1 MFYVNIFKSQF
12 IFFGGNMPD
21 GSVQLLIT
29 LIFLILFS
37 GYFSATETAFS
48 CANKIK
54 LRTLASNGNKRAKKV
69 LILAEDNYD
78 TLIST
83 ILVGNNIVNLTAATI
98 STLFFANILTNPQV
112 DSSFISTAF
121 ITIAVLI
128 FGEITPKFIAKTY
141 PEKIAM
147 LFYPL
152 IKFFTYI
159 FKPINIIFFGWKK
172 LISIVFKLKNEEIIT
187 EEEIITIVEEAKEDG
202 TLKQEETELI
212 KSVIEFDDQEVENIY
227 IPRVNLVAVDINSSM
242 EEIQKVFQNT
252 KFSRLPVYLET
263 IDQIIGTIHQSD
275 FFNLLFTKATS
286 IKSILKEPY
295 FTTSHTK
302 ISKLLHQLQKNKTHM
317 AIVLDEYGGTL
328 GIVTMEDIL
337 EELVGEIWDEH
348 DVEVAHYFKED
359 DTTYIVN
366 GNASLDLILE
376 LFNHEDEKDNFKA
389 NTVSGWIWE
398 YLGEIPISGTSFRF
412 KNLQI
417 DILQSTV
424 KKINKVRISLI
435 EEKE

>member
-1 MFYVNIFKSQF
+1 
-12 IFFGGNMPD
+12 MPD
-21 GSVQLLIT
+21 GSVQLLVA
-29 LIFLILFS
+29 LIILILFS
-37 GYFSATETAFS
+37 GFFSATETAFS

-54 LRTLASNGNKRAKKV
+54 LRTLASNGNKRATKV
-69 LILAEDNYD
+69 LVLAEENFDM
-78 TLIST
+78 LIST
-83 ILVGNNIVNLTAATI
+83 ILVGNNIVNISAATI
-98 STLFFANILTNPQV
+98 STLLFALLIKNPKI
-112 DSSFISTAF
+112 DSSFVSTAV
-121 ITIAVLI
+121 TTVVVLI

-141 PEKIAM
+141 PEKLAM
-147 LFYPL
+147 LFYPV
-152 IKFFTYI
+152 IRFFTYI
-159 FKPINIIFFGWKK
+159 FKPINIIFSGWKK
-172 LISIVFKLKNEEIIT
+172 FISVAFKLKNEEIIT

-227 IPRVNLVAVDINSSM
+227 TPRVNLVAVDINSSM
-242 EEIQKVFQNT
+242 EDIQKVFQTT

-275 FFNLLFTKATS
+275 FYSLLFTKATS

-302 ISKLLHQLQKNKTHM
+302 ISKLLNQLQKNKTHM

-348 DVEVAHYFKED
+348 DVEIAHYFKED

-366 GNASLDLILE
+366 GNAPTDIIFE
-376 LFNHEDEKDNFKA
+376 LFNHEDEKDNFEA
-389 NTVSGWIWE
+389 NTVSGWILE
-398 YLGEIPISGTSFRF
+398 YLGEIPISGTTFKF

-424 KKINKVRISLI
+424 KKINKVRISLQ
-435 EEKE
+435 EDNE

>member
-1 MFYVNIFKSQF
+1 MIKYKNNLF
-12 IFFGGNMPD
+12 FFGGNMPD
-21 GSVQLLIT
+21 GSVQLLVA
-29 LIFLILFS
+29 LIILILFS
-37 GYFSATETAFS
+37 GFFSATETAFS

-54 LRTLASNGNKRAKKV
+54 LRTLASNGNKRATKV
-69 LILAEDNYD
+69 LVLAEENFDM
-78 TLIST
+78 LIST
-83 ILVGNNIVNLTAATI
+83 ILVGNNIVNISAATI
-98 STLFFANILTNPQV
+98 STLLFALLIKNPKI
-112 DSSFISTAF
+112 DSSFVSTAV
-121 ITIAVLI
+121 TTVVVLI

-141 PEKIAM
+141 PEKLAM
-147 LFYPL
+147 LFYPV
-152 IKFFTYI
+152 IRFFTYI
-159 FKPINIIFFGWKK
+159 FKPINIIFSGWKK
-172 LISIVFKLKNEEIIT
+172 FISVVFKLKNEEIIT

-227 IPRVNLVAVDINSSM
+227 TPRVNLVAVDINSSM
-242 EEIQKVFQNT
+242 EDIQKVFQTT

-275 FFNLLFTKATS
+275 FYSLLFTKATS

-302 ISKLLHQLQKNKTHM
+302 ISKLLNQLQKNKTHM

-348 DVEVAHYFKED
+348 DVEIAHYFKED

-366 GNASLDLILE
+366 GNAPTDIIFE
-376 LFNHEDEKDNFKA
+376 LFNHEDEKDNFEA
-389 NTVSGWIWE
+389 NTVSGWILE
-398 YLGEIPISGTSFRF
+398 YLGEIPISGTTFKF

-424 KKINKVRISLI
+424 KKINKVRISLQ
-435 EEKE
+435 EDNE

>member
-1 MFYVNIFKSQF
+1 
-12 IFFGGNMPD
+12 MPD
-21 GSVQLLIT
+21 GSVQLLVA
-29 LIFLILFS
+29 LIILILFS
-37 GYFSATETAFS
+37 GFFSATETAFS

-54 LRTLASNGNKRAKKV
+54 LRTLASNGNKRATKV
-69 LILAEDNYD
+69 LVLAEENFDM
-78 TLIST
+78 LIST
-83 ILVGNNIVNLTAATI
+83 ILVGNNIVNISAATI
-98 STLFFANILTNPQV
+98 STLLFALLIKNPKI
-112 DSSFISTAF
+112 DSSFVSTAV
-121 ITIAVLI
+121 TTVVVLI

-141 PEKIAM
+141 PEKLAM
-147 LFYPL
+147 LFYPV
-152 IKFFTYI
+152 IRFFTYI
-159 FKPINIIFFGWKK
+159 FKPINIIFSGWKK
-172 LISIVFKLKNEEIIT
+172 FISVAFKLKNEEIIT

-227 IPRVNLVAVDINSSM
+227 TPRVNLVAVDINSSM
-242 EEIQKVFQNT
+242 EDIQKVFQTT

-275 FFNLLFTKATS
+275 FYSLLFTKATS

-302 ISKLLHQLQKNKTHM
+302 ISKLLNQLQKNKTHM

-348 DVEVAHYFKED
+348 DVEIAHYFKED

-366 GNASLDLILE
+366 GNAPTDIIFE
-376 LFNHEDEKDNFKA
+376 LFNHEDEKDNFEA
-389 NTVSGWIWE
+389 NTVSGWILE
-398 YLGEIPISGTSFRF
+398 YLGEIPISGTTFKF

-424 KKINKVRISLI
+424 KKINKVRISLL
-435 EEKE
+435 EENE

>member
-1 MFYVNIFKSQF
+1 
-12 IFFGGNMPD
+12 MPD
-21 GSVQLLIT
+21 GSVQLLVA
-29 LIFLILFS
+29 LIILVLFS
-37 GYFSATETAFS
+37 GFFSATETAFS

-54 LRTLASNGNKRAKKV
+54 LRTLASNGNKRATKV
-69 LILAEDNYD
+69 LVLAEENFDM
-78 TLIST
+78 LIST
-83 ILVGNNIVNLTAATI
+83 ILVGNNIVNISAATI
-98 STLFFANILTNPQV
+98 STLLFALLIKNPKI
-112 DSSFISTAF
+112 DSSFVSTAV
-121 ITIAVLI
+121 TTVVVLI

-141 PEKIAM
+141 PEKLAM
-147 LFYPL
+147 LFYPV
-152 IKFFTYI
+152 IRFFTYI
-159 FKPINIIFFGWKK
+159 FKPINIIFSGWKK
-172 LISIVFKLKNEEIIT
+172 FISVVFKLKNEEIIT

-227 IPRVNLVAVDINSSM
+227 TPRVNLVAVDINSSM
-242 EEIQKVFQNT
+242 EDIQKVFQTT

-275 FFNLLFTKATS
+275 FYSLLFTKATS

-302 ISKLLHQLQKNKTHM
+302 ISKLLNQLQKNKTHM

-348 DVEVAHYFKED
+348 DVEIAHYFKED

-366 GNASLDLILE
+366 GNAPTDIIFE
-376 LFNHEDEKDNFKA
+376 LFNHEDEKDNFEA
-389 NTVSGWIWE
+389 NTVSGWILE
-398 YLGEIPISGTSFRF
+398 YLGEIPISGTTFKF

-424 KKINKVRISLI
+424 KKINKVRISLL
-435 EEKE
+435 EENE

>member
-1 MFYVNIFKSQF
+1 MIKYKNNL

-21 GSVQLLIT
+21 GSVQLLVA
-29 LIFLILFS
+29 LIILVLFS
-37 GYFSATETAFS
+37 GFFSATETAFS

-54 LRTLASNGNKRAKKV
+54 LRTLASNGNKRATKV
-69 LILAEDNYD
+69 LVLAEENFDM
-78 TLIST
+78 LIST
-83 ILVGNNIVNLTAATI
+83 ILVGNNIVNISAATI
-98 STLFFANILTNPQV
+98 STLLFALLIKNPKI
-112 DSSFISTAF
+112 DSSFVSTAV
-121 ITIAVLI
+121 TTVVVLI

-141 PEKIAM
+141 PEKLAM
-147 LFYPL
+147 LFYPV
-152 IKFFTYI
+152 IRFFTYI
-159 FKPINIIFFGWKK
+159 FKPINIIFSGWKK
-172 LISIVFKLKNEEIIT
+172 FISVVFKLKNEEIIT

-227 IPRVNLVAVDINSSM
+227 TPRVNLVAVDINSSM
-242 EEIQKVFQNT
+242 EDIQKVFQTT

-275 FFNLLFTKATS
+275 FYSLLFTKATS
-286 IKSILKEPY
+286 VKSILKEPY

-302 ISKLLHQLQKNKTHM
+302 ISKLLNQLQKNKTHM

-348 DVEVAHYFKED
+348 DVEIAHYFKED

-366 GNASLDLILE
+366 GNAPTDIIFE
-376 LFNHEDEKDNFKA
+376 LFNHEDEKDNFEA
-389 NTVSGWIWE
+389 NTVSGWILE
-398 YLGEIPISGTSFRF
+398 YLGEIPISGTTFKF

-424 KKINKVRISLI
+424 KKINKVRISLQ
-435 EEKE
+435 EENE

>member
-1 MFYVNIFKSQF
+1 
-12 IFFGGNMPD
+12 MPD
-21 GSVQLLIT
+21 GSVQLLVA
-29 LIFLILFS
+29 LIILVLFS
-37 GYFSATETAFS
+37 GFFSATETAFS

-54 LRTLASNGNKRAKKV
+54 LRTLASNGNKRATKV
-69 LILAEDNYD
+69 LVLAEENFDM
-78 TLIST
+78 LIST
-83 ILVGNNIVNLTAATI
+83 ILVGNNIVNISAATI
-98 STLFFANILTNPQV
+98 STLLFALLIKNPKI
-112 DSSFISTAF
+112 DSSFVSTAV
-121 ITIAVLI
+121 TTVVVLI

-141 PEKIAM
+141 PEKLAM
-147 LFYPL
+147 LFYPV
-152 IKFFTYI
+152 IRFFTYI
-159 FKPINIIFFGWKK
+159 FKPINIIFSGWKK
-172 LISIVFKLKNEEIIT
+172 FISVVFKLKNEEIIT

-227 IPRVNLVAVDINSSM
+227 TPRVNLVAVDINSSM
-242 EEIQKVFQNT
+242 EDIQKVFQTT

-263 IDQIIGTIHQSD
+263 IDQIVGTIHQSD
-275 FFNLLFTKATS
+275 FYSLLFTKATS

-302 ISKLLHQLQKNKTHM
+302 ISKLLNQLQKNKTHM

-348 DVEVAHYFKED
+348 DVEIAHYFKED

-366 GNASLDLILE
+366 GNAPTDIIFE
-376 LFNHEDEKDNFKA
+376 LFNHEDEKDNFEA
-389 NTVSGWIWE
+389 NTVSGWILE
-398 YLGEIPISGTSFRF
+398 YLGEIPISGTTFKF

-424 KKINKVRISLI
+424 KKINKVRISLQ
-435 EEKE
+435 EDNE

>member
-1 MFYVNIFKSQF
+1 MIEYKNNL

-21 GSVQLLIT
+21 GSVQLLVA
-29 LIFLILFS
+29 LIILILFS
-37 GYFSATETAFS
+37 GFFSATETAFS

-54 LRTLASNGNKRAKKV
+54 LRTLASNGNKRATKV
-69 LILAEDNYD
+69 LVLAEENFDM
-78 TLIST
+78 LIST
-83 ILVGNNIVNLTAATI
+83 ILVGNNIVNISAATI
-98 STLFFANILTNPQV
+98 STLLFALLIKNPKI
-112 DSSFISTAF
+112 DSSFVSTAV
-121 ITIAVLI
+121 TTVVVLI

-141 PEKIAM
+141 PEKLAM
-147 LFYPL
+147 LFYPV
-152 IKFFTYI
+152 IRFFTYI
-159 FKPINIIFFGWKK
+159 FKPINIIFSGWKK
-172 LISIVFKLKNEEIIT
+172 FISVVFKLKNEEIIT

-227 IPRVNLVAVDINSSM
+227 TPRVNLVAVDINSSM
-242 EEIQKVFQNT
+242 EDIQKVFQTT

-275 FFNLLFTKATS
+275 FYSLLFTKATS
-286 IKSILKEPY
+286 VKSILKEPY

-302 ISKLLHQLQKNKTHM
+302 ISKLLNQLQKNKTHM

-348 DVEVAHYFKED
+348 DVEIAHYFKED

-366 GNASLDLILE
+366 GNAPTDIIFE
-376 LFNHEDEKDNFKA
+376 LFNHEDEKDNFEA
-389 NTVSGWIWE
+389 NTVSGWILE
-398 YLGEIPISGTSFRF
+398 YLGEIPISGTTFKF

-424 KKINKVRISLI
+424 KKINKVRISLL
-435 EEKE
+435 EDNE

>member
-1 MFYVNIFKSQF
+1 
-12 IFFGGNMPD
+12 MPD
-21 GSVQLLIT
+21 GSVQLLVA
-29 LIFLILFS
+29 LIILILFS
-37 GYFSATETAFS
+37 GFFSAIETAFS

-54 LRTLASNGNKRAKKV
+54 LRTLASNGNKRATKV
-69 LILAEDNYD
+69 LVLAEENFDM
-78 TLIST
+78 LIST
-83 ILVGNNIVNLTAATI
+83 ILVGNNIVNISAATI
-98 STLFFANILTNPQV
+98 STLLFALLIKNPKI
-112 DSSFISTAF
+112 DSSFVSTAV
-121 ITIAVLI
+121 TTVVVLI

-141 PEKIAM
+141 PEKLAM
-147 LFYPL
+147 LFYPV
-152 IKFFTYI
+152 IRFFTYI
-159 FKPINIIFFGWKK
+159 FKPINIIFSGWKK
-172 LISIVFKLKNEEIIT
+172 FISVVFKLKNEEIIT

-227 IPRVNLVAVDINSSM
+227 TPRVNLVAVDINSSM
-242 EEIQKVFQNT
+242 EDIQKVFQTT

-275 FFNLLFTKATS
+275 FYSLLFTKATS

-302 ISKLLHQLQKNKTHM
+302 ISKLLNQLQKNKTHM

-348 DVEVAHYFKED
+348 DVEIAHYFKED

-366 GNASLDLILE
+366 GNAPTDIIFE
-376 LFNHEDEKDNFKA
+376 LFNHEDEKDNFEA
-389 NTVSGWIWE
+389 NTVSGWILE
-398 YLGEIPISGTSFRF
+398 YLGEIPISGTTFKF

-424 KKINKVRISLI
+424 KKINKVRISLQ
-435 EEKE
+435 EDNE

>member
-1 MFYVNIFKSQF
+1 
-12 IFFGGNMPD
+12 MPD
-21 GSVQLLIT
+21 GSVQLLVA
-29 LIFLILFS
+29 LIILILFS
-37 GYFSATETAFS
+37 GFFSATETAFS

-54 LRTLASNGNKRAKKV
+54 LRTLASNGNKRATKV
-69 LILAEDNYD
+69 LVLAEENFDM
-78 TLIST
+78 LIST
-83 ILVGNNIVNLTAATI
+83 ILVGNNIVNISAATI
-98 STLFFANILTNPQV
+98 STLLFALLIKNPKI
-112 DSSFISTAF
+112 DSSFVSTAV
-121 ITIAVLI
+121 TTVVVLI

-141 PEKIAM
+141 PEKLAM
-147 LFYPL
+147 LFYP
-152 IKFFTYI
+152 IIRFFTYI
-159 FKPINIIFFGWKK
+159 FKPINIIFSGWKK
-172 LISIVFKLKNEEIIT
+172 FISVVFKLKNEEIIT

-227 IPRVNLVAVDINSSM
+227 TPRVNLVAVDINSSM
-242 EEIQKVFQNT
+242 EDIQKVFQTT

-275 FFNLLFTKATS
+275 FYSLLFTKATS

-302 ISKLLHQLQKNKTHM
+302 ISKLLNQLQKNKTHM

-348 DVEVAHYFKED
+348 DVEIAHYFKED

-366 GNASLDLILE
+366 GNAPTDIIFE
-376 LFNHEDEKDNFKA
+376 LFNHQDEKDNFEA
-389 NTVSGWIWE
+389 NTVSGWILE
-398 YLGEIPISGTSFRF
+398 YLGEIPISGTTFKF

-424 KKINKVRISLI
+424 KKINKVRISLL
-435 EEKE
+435 EENE